1 MSEQDNGLQM
11 AVNNLATEMR
21 RANYLNA
28 IGIGG
33 GNTKR
38 PTLYQEFG
46 YPREITFNDF
56 YNMYRRNAVGFAVV
70 HRLLDGC
77 WQDYPVI
84 VDGDEAQE
92 AEKDKLL
99 GKESHQVH
107 EEAMAEG
114 EGCRPPQYGWALL
127 RAAAAGER

>member
-1 MSEQDNGLQM
+1 MSEQDNGLQL

-46 YPREITFNDF
+46 YPRTITFHDF
-56 YNMYRRNAVGFAVV
+56 LQHVPAQRR
-70 HRLLDGC
+70 RLRC
-77 WQDYPVI
+77 CASP
-84 VDGDEAQE
+84 
-92 AEKDKLL
+92 
-99 GKESHQVH
+99 S
-107 EEAMAEG
+107 
-114 EGCRPPQYGWALL
+114 
-127 RAAAAGER
+127 

>member
-1 MSEQDNGLQM
+1 VSEQDNGLQL

-33 GNTKR
+33 NTKR

-46 YPREITFNDF
+46 YPRTITFNDF
-56 YNMYRRNAVGFAVV
+56 YNMYRRNAAGFAVV

-84 VDGDEAQE
+84 VDGDEARRRR
-92 AEKDKLL
+92 KPTP
-99 GKESHQVH
+99 GKRKS
-107 EEAMAEG
+107 
-114 EGCRPPQYGWALL
+114 PSS
-127 RAAAAGER
+127 

>member
-1 MSEQDNGLQM
+1 MSEQDNGLQL

-46 YPREITFNDF
+46 YPRTITFHDF
-56 YNMYRRNAVGFAVV
+56 YNMYRRNAAGFAVV

-84 VDGDEAQE
+84 VDGDEAQK
-92 AEKDKLL
+92 AEKANAWEKKVTKFMKKLWP
-99 GKESHQVH
+99 K
-107 EEAMAEG
+107 
-114 EGCRPPQYGWALL
+114 
-127 RAAAAGER
+127 

>member
-1 MSEQDNGLQM
+1 VSEQDNGLQL

-46 YPREITFNDF
+46 YPRTITFHDF
-56 YNMYRRNAVGFAVV
+56 YNMYRRNAAASLWCIVFWMVAGRTIRSSLTVMSP
-70 HRLLDGC
+70 RRRRN
-77 WQDYPVI
+77 QPV
-84 VDGDEAQE
+84 
-92 AEKDKLL
+92 

-107 EEAMAEG
+107 EEMVAEG
-114 EGCRPPQYGWALL
+114 EGCRSPQYGGALL
-127 RAAAAGER
+127 RAVTAGER